1 MAGPGECSSTSSFS
15 PLGAP
20 WLRAS
25 SRTRVD
31 LRRPTNPDIR
41 RQSRSLSHP
50 AFSARCAKK
59 HRRAYWPRSAAT
71 AAPMRRSLA
80 ASAPSGRRPKSR
92 CSLRP
97 STQTGKFTAQTV
109 QCFADRPR
117 NDPGIVFAFGWIG
130 VLEQDAIHSPKVT
143 PSLLTNDCLPAPGVG
158 RVPSKFLRS
167 GSF

>member
-97 STQTGKFTAQTV
+97 STQTGEFTAQTV

-117 NDPGIVFAFGWIG
+117 NDPGIVFALVDWSSRRC
-130 VLEQDAIHSPKVT
+130 HSQPQVT